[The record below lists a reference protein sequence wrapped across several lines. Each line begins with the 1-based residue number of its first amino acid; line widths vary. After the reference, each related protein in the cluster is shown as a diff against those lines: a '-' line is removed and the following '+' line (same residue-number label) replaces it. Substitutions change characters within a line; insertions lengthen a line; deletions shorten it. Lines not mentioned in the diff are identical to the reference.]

1 MAGTLDIQLSTL
13 PQSNCSVGF
22 PVLHSQSWRMEMHTA
37 VSDASRGA
45 SVHPA
50 SLGRSLVS
58 MCWSHLMIVGSPP
71 STRSW
76 TQLRIDLSPN
86 KTNSWK
92 GKHAATVYKN
102 RPRRPSDAREQRSHP
117 D

>member
-1 MAGTLDIQLSTL
+1 M

-22 PVLHSQSWRMEMHTA
+22 PVLHSQSWRMEMHTV
-37 VSDASRGA
+37 VSDASSGD

-58 MCWSHLMIVGSPP
+58 MCWSLLMIVESPP

-76 TQLRIDLSPN
+76 TQLRVDLSPN
-86 KTNSWK
+86 KNQFMERKTDAN
-92 GKHAATVYKN
+92 VYKN
-102 RPRRPSDAREQRSHP
+102 RPRRPSDTGELR
-117 D
+117 

>member
-1 MAGTLDIQLSTL
+1 MAVTLDIQRSTM
-13 PQSNCSVGF
+13 PQSNCSAGF
-22 PVLHSQSWRMEMHTA
+22 PVLHSQSWRMEMHTV
-37 VSDASRGA
+37 VSDASSGD

-58 MCWSHLMIVGSPP
+58 MCWSHLMIVESPP

-76 TQLRIDLSPN
+76 TQLRVDLLPN

-92 GKHAATVYKN
+92 GRHDANVYKN
-102 RPRRPSDAREQRSHP
+102 RPRRPSDTGELRLTPH
-117 D
+117 